1 MTNVKVVVAVVAV
14 VAVAVA
20 GCAVLL
26 SGGGGNDSGGEYV
39 IDWGPGTT
47 MDYSVD
53 GGYILDSSGYA
64 VSYSYDGSTLRD
76 RIIASTSSDFTYDR
90 AVVNKV
96 THRDP
101 VSGETQTESQSAQV
115 TRTQDRIVK
124 YDSAATSTLDT
135 KWGTKDVLVIKSVAK
150 DDNGN
155 VIISHQITKAFRA
168 AIITSSK
175 IDEGKSYTIVYG
187 DKEIKATIKSGKNEV
202 FEK

>member
-155 VIISHQITKAFRA
+155 VISITDYRDASTYVRYRA
-168 AIITSSK
+168 DLTCSSYVSDGETLK
-175 IDEGKSYTIVYG
+175 DWHMSYTLTNY
-187 DKEIKATIKSGKNEV
+187 EIK
-202 FEK
+202 